1 MKCELVNENFKK
13 DYIVSLL
20 AARGVEDVEEFLN
33 PTEKSLQDYM
43 DLENMKEGA
52 VLLLKAIKNNEKIL
66 LIVDS
71 DPDGYTSS
79 AILYLYLKKVFSDIQ
94 IDYWIHEQKQHGL
107 EDHIEN
113 LMKTDYSLVIT
124 PDAGSNDFKYHER
137 LKEINLPVL
146 VLDHHLL
153 DEEVSSNAIIIN
165 NQTSPLYKNKALTGA
180 GVVYQFCRFLD
191 ELLGVEYSH
200 LFMDLAALGIV
211 ADMGSMLNPENRYII
226 KRGFSKI
233 YNFFFN
239 ALIEKQS
246 FPMKGKINPMT
257 VAFYITPLINAIIRV
272 GTMEEKTTL
281 FEAFIDGIKTVASRK
296 RGAQGEAAFLAVEVA
311 RECGNARN
319 RQNTTKE
326 KVTDMLEA
334 KIHKH
339 GLLENEVLFLRLDED
354 DPEFPQELTGLIAM
368 QLSQKFN
375 KPTILAKLNNQ
386 GYIRGS
392 MRGLNGT
399 ELESFKD
406 FLESSKLFEYV
417 SGHDNAAGIS
427 IFESNLSDFHEFS
440 NKTLKDVDFGQNL
453 HQVNFIKQA
462 VDSNLSD
469 LIIDVAKYEELWGQ
483 ENPTPN
489 ILVQD
494 IFINKSDIDI
504 LGAKKN
510 TIKFKK
516 NGVEYIQF
524 RADKLIN
531 EIDEYGDS
539 IMITIVG
546 RAGINDWGGQ
556 FTPQIMIEDYEIE
569 DGTMSF

>member
-1 MKCELVNENFKK
+1 MKYELVNENFKK

-43 DLENMKEGA
+43 DLENMEEGA
-52 VLLLKAIKNNEKIL
+52 ALLLKAIKNNEKIL

-211 ADMGSMLNPENRYII
+211 ADMGSMLNPENRYIT

-257 VAFYITPLINAIIRV
+257 VAFYITPLINAMIRV

-296 RGAQGEAAFLAVEVA
+296 RGAQGEAAFLADEVA

-375 KPTILAKLNNQ
+375 KPTILAKLNDQ

-427 IFESNLSDFHEFS
+427 ILESNLSDFHEFS

-556 FTPQIMIEDYEIE
+556 FTPQIMIKDYEIE
-569 DGTMSF
+569 DGAMSF

>member
-1 MKCELVNENFKK
+1 MKYELVNENFKK

-43 DLENMKEGA
+43 DLENMEEGA
-52 VLLLKAIKNNEKIL
+52 ALLLKAIKNNGKIL

-113 LMKTDYSLVIT
+113 LMKTDYNLVIT

-165 NQTSPLYKNKALTGA
+165 NQTSPRYKNKALTGA

-257 VAFYITPLINAIIRV
+257 VAFYITPLINAMIRV

-296 RGAQGEAAFLAVEVA
+296 RGAQGEAAFLADEVA

-375 KPTILAKLNNQ
+375 KPTILAKLNDQ

-427 IFESNLSDFHEFS
+427 ILESNLSDFHEFS

-469 LIIDVAKYEELWGQ
+469 LIIDVAKHEELWGQ

-556 FTPQIMIEDYEIE
+556 FTPQIMIKDYEIE
-569 DGTMSF
+569 DGAMSF

>member
-1 MKCELVNENFKK
+1 MKYELVNENFEK

-20 AARGVEDVEEFLN
+20 AARGVEDIEEFLN

-43 DLENMKEGA
+43 DLENMEEGA
-52 VLLLKAIKNNEKIL
+52 ALLLKTINNNGKIL

-79 AILYLYLKKVFSDIQ
+79 AILYLYLKKIFPKLQ
-94 IDYWIHEQKQHGL
+94 IDYWVHEKKQHGL
-107 EDHIEN
+107 EDHIDN
-113 LMKTDYSLVIT
+113 LMETDYNLVIT
-124 PDAGSNDFKYHER
+124 PDAGSNDFEYHER

-153 DEEVSSNAIIIN
+153 DEGVSSNAVIIN
-165 NQTSPLYKNKALTGA
+165 NQTSPSYKNKALTGA

-211 ADMGSMLNPENRYII
+211 ADMGSMLNQENRYIV
-226 KRGFSKI
+226 KRGFEKI

-257 VAFYITPLINAIIRV
+257 VAFYITPLINAMIRV
-272 GTMEEKTTL
+272 GTIEEKTTL
-281 FEAFIDGIKTVASRK
+281 FEAFINGIKTIPSRK
-296 RGAQGEAAFLAVEVA
+296 RGAQGEDSFLAVEVA

-368 QLSQKFN
+368 QLSQKFK
-375 KPTILAKLNNQ
+375 KPTILAKVNSE
-386 GYIRGS
+386 GFIRGS

-427 IFESNLSDFHEFS
+427 ILESYLSDFHEFS
-440 NKTLKDVDFGQNL
+440 NKELKDVDFGENL

-469 LIIDVAKYEELWGQ
+469 LIIDVANYEELWGQ

-489 ILVQD
+489 ILVKD
-494 IFINKSDIDI
+494 IFVNKSDIDI

-516 NGVEYIQF
+516 NDVEYIQF
-524 RADKLIN
+524 RADKLID
-531 EIDEYGDS
+531 EIDKYGDS
-539 IMITIVG
+539 VMITVIG

-556 FTPQIMIEDYEIE
+556 STPQIMIKDYQIE
-569 DGTMSF
+569 DGAMSF

>member
-43 DLENMKEGA
+43 DLENMEEGA
-52 VLLLKAIKNNEKIL
+52 ALLLKAIKNNEKIL

-113 LMKTDYSLVIT
+113 LMKTDYNLVIT

-153 DEEVSSNAIIIN
+153 DGEVSSNAIIIN

-257 VAFYITPLINAIIRV
+257 VAFYITPLINAMIRV

-296 RGAQGEAAFLAVEVA
+296 RGAQGEAAFLADEVA

-556 FTPQIMIEDYEIE
+556 FTPQIMIKDYEIE